1 MREVQVPS
9 YRVREAEDDGSSRRL
24 AIMAGGVAALLAVG
38 GLVGWAISRGGNGA
52 IPVVEADSRP
62 MKIRPED
69 RGGLRVANQD
79 EIIFERRNAA
89 GHFEATGRLGPAA
102 EAPNLDAL
110 RAATAPPPAAPAP
123 LAQPAPNGSAPN
135 GAVPAP
141 GTAQPHAAQA
151 PAVPPAAPP
160 AAPAQPHAPAAPQA
174 APRSATPPV
183 ATPPTAPA
191 GPAPVAGAPAPS
203 APVRS
208 GAVLVQLGALDSEAG
223 ARAEWE
229 RLTRRVPELQGRSPQ
244 ITRFEREGR
253 PTMWRLRLGVED
265 SAGAGAL
272 CEAVKTRGGACA
284 VLGG

>member
-9 YRVREAEDDGSSRRL
+9 YRIRETEDDGSSRRL

-38 GLVGWAISRGGNGA
+38 GLVGWAISRGGSGG

-62 MKIRPED
+62 MKVRPED

-123 LAQPAPNGSAPN
+123 VAQPAPNGAAP
-135 GAVPAP
+135 AA
-141 GTAQPHAAQA
+141 GTAQPHAAQPAA
-151 PAVPPAAPP
+151 PQAAPGQAHATAQPAPPAPQAAPRAAAPP
-160 AAPAQPHAPAAPQA
+160 AAPA
-174 APRSATPPV
+174 
-183 ATPPTAPA
+183 
-191 GPAPVAGAPAPS
+191 GPAPVPAAPAAS
-203 APVRS
+203 APVRGGS
-208 GAVLVQLGALDSEAG
+208 VLVQLGALDSEAG

-244 ITRFEREGR
+244 VTRFEREGR

-265 SAGAGAL
+265 AAGAGAL
-272 CEAVKTRGGACA
+272 CEAVKSRGGACA